1 MSKITRTH
9 KKDNVIAEGIT
20 VWMGLDVHK
29 KSVAIATLS
38 DKQLVHRDSVTVDRR
53 HFESLVE
60 RLPGCDIRA
69 VYEAGPTGYQVLRWL
84 RELGVDAMMTAA
96 SMVPVRPGA
105 SVKTDRRD
113 ALALARAHRAQ
124 MLDPIWDLTD
134 EQYEHRELVRTRA
147 QFVGDR
153 SRTCIRIRSKLTFHG
168 HPTPENDNWTKEFL
182 SWLESDPTGRSGI
195 DESLKAF
202 VEQYRFLSRKI
213 LDIEA
218 KIRRLAATTYKV
230 EVDILTSIPGVG
242 LITAMT
248 VITEI
253 GDIKRFGTAKKFASY
268 LGLVPG
274 ERSTGERIRKTGLPR
289 RGNAFIRT
297 ILIQAAWTLIKKDAG
312 MRQMYERIKARNS
325 KYGAQ
330 IAIVA
335 VAHRL
340 GLTVR
345 AMLRDGTLYEF
356 EEVVA

>member
-1 MSKITRTH
+1 MSMVTRTQ
-9 KKDNVIAEGIT
+9 KKNNVIAEGIT
-20 VWMGLDVHK
+20 VWIGLDVHK
-29 KSVAIATLS
+29 KSASVAILS
-38 DKQLVHRDSVTVDRR
+38 HDRLLHRDSVTIDRR

-84 RELGVDAMMTAA
+84 QELGVDAMLTAP

-105 SVKTDRRD
+105 FVKTDRRD

-147 QFVGDR
+147 QFVRAR
-153 SRTCIRIRSKLTFHG
+153 SRACIQIRSKLTFHG
-168 HPTPENDNWTKEFL
+168 HCTPENDNWTKEFL
-182 SWLESDPTGRSGI
+182 SWLESDPTGRPAI
-195 DESLKAF
+195 DESLKSF
-202 VEQYRFLSRKI
+202 VRLYRFLSKEI

-242 LITAMT
+242 VITAMT
-248 VITEI
+248 VITEV
-253 GDIKRFGTAKKFASY
+253 GDIKRFTTAKKFASY

-274 ERSTGERIRKTGLPR
+274 ERSTGERVRKGGLPR

-297 ILIQAAWTLIKKDAG
+297 ILVQAAWTLIKKDAA
-312 MRQMYERIKARNS
+312 MREMYERIKARNS
-325 KYGAQ
+325 KHGAQ

-356 EEVVA
+356 EELAA